1 MISDA
6 FASGNK
12 LLLCGNGGSAADA
25 QHIAAEFVGRF
36 LLERR
41 TVPAIALHTNTS
53 NLTAI
58 GNDYGYDQT
67 FSRPVEAF
75 GRSGDVLLGI
85 TTSGNSQNVVRA
97 AEVARECG
105 MKVIGLTGASGGRLE
120 AVSDLCL
127 CVPSSATPR
136 IQELHIF
143 VGHAIC
149 ELVETTL

>member
-1 MISDA
+1 MAGSASAPDRLEVLSAALEAHLEAARGLEAMFADIEQAASMIADA

-41 TVPAIALHTNTS
+41 AVPAIALHTNTS

-58 GNDYGYDQT
+58 GNDYGFDQT

-97 AEVARECG
+97 R
-105 MKVIGLTGASGGRLE
+105 R
-120 AVSDLCL
+120 
-127 CVPSSATPR
+127 SS
-136 IQELHIF
+136 
-143 VGHAIC
+143 
-149 ELVETTL
+149 